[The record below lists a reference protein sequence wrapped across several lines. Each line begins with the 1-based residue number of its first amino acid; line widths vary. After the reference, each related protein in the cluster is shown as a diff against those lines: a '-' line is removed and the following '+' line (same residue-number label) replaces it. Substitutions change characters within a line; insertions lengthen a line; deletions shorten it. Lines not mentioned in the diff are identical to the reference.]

1 MVGMWS
7 AFLIMFLILTGLP
20 WAALWGDLL
29 RRGTDLAGIGYPAS
43 HRLHGSITSTT
54 TVKDAVGN
62 AAPWT
67 LEQAPIPDS
76 DPHAGHHGHI
86 AVARSSD
93 KRALDIDDVAAILT
107 HEGLRP
113 PYRLTL
119 PRDANG
125 VFTAFSYPDQPEAQR
140 TLHVDQYS
148 GRVAGDIHFA
158 DYGWAA
164 KAVELGVQIHTG
176 NYFGRLNQIVMLI
189 PCIGIIIL
197 TVTGP
202 IMWWRRRPKGGFGA
216 PQPLS
221 SPRLRMSAM
230 IVVGLCVIFPLAG
243 ASLAIAMI
251 ADRVWERSLAYRLRP
266 EQRAIG
272 E

>member
-1 MVGMWS
+1 MWS

-20 WAALWGDLL
+20 WATFWGDLL

-43 HRLHGSITSTT
+43 HRLHEATPSTT

-67 LEQAPIPDS
+67 LEQAPIPSS
-76 DPHAGHHGHI
+76 DPHAGHHGHMSMSEP
-86 AVARSSD
+86 AGKPTLGV
-93 KRALDIDDVAAILT
+93 DDVAAILAR
-107 HEGLRP
+107 EGLKP

-125 VFTAFSYPDQPEAQR
+125 VFTAFSYPDQPETQR

-148 GRVAGDIHFA
+148 GRVVGDIHFA

-164 KAVELGVQIHTG
+164 KAVELGVQIHMG

-189 PCIGIIIL
+189 PCIGIIVL

-202 IMWWRRRPKGGFGA
+202 IMWWRRRPKGQLGA

-221 SPRLRMSAM
+221 SPQWRTSAM
-230 IVVGLCVIFPLAG
+230 IVIGLCVIFPLAG

-251 ADRVWERSLAYRLRP
+251 ADRVWGRLVAYRSDSAQTVSDR
-266 EQRAIG
+266 
-272 E
+272 